1 MRILARHSFES
12 NSMAT
17 SREAS
22 KCLANVLLL
31 EGSTRQMFVDL
42 GYPVRAAQ
50 RLKVGH
56 LATYLSCEPTDLGS
70 DRMTIEKMSCLT
82 LESSF

>member
-1 MRILARHSFES
+1 MV
-12 NSMAT
+12 T

-31 EGSTRQMFVDL
+31 EGATRQMFVDL
-42 GYPVRAAQ
+42 GYPVKAAQ

-56 LATYLSCEPTDLGS
+56 LYAWPRCKPTCLRSC
-70 DRMTIEKMSCLT
+70 RMTTGRMSCLT
-82 LESSF
+82 LESSS